1 MWFVLQNYGGIEVRE
16 NKKRT
21 KNNANCRTCVLF
33 LIFMELLSDAK
44 ITNFVQGYF
53 IRSKAKG
60 RMLKPR

>member
-16 NKKRT
+16 NKKR
-21 KNNANCRTCVLF
+21 KNKINCRTCVLF

-53 IRSKAKG
+53 ARSKAKG
-60 RMLKPR
+60 RMLKRR

>member
-16 NKKRT
+16 NKKR
-21 KNNANCRTCVLF
+21 KNKINCRTCVLF

-53 IRSKAKG
+53 VCSKAKG
-60 RMLKPR
+60 RMLKRR